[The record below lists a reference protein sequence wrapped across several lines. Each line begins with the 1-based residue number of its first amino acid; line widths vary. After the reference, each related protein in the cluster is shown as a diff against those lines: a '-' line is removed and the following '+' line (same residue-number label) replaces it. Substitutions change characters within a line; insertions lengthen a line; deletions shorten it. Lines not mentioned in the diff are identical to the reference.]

1 VLPRLSRTGS
11 RESIRRGSLKR
22 SDRGKR
28 RSGSGRRLKRLKG
41 EGRRKKRGRDRLRL
55 NGLRRKGGNGRRLR
69 GSAERRRK
77 DRGSLKILITSWER
91 TCLKMA

>member
-1 VLPRLSRTGS
+1 M
-11 RESIRRGSLKR
+11 
-22 SDRGKR
+22 
-28 RSGSGRRLKRLKG
+28 
-41 EGRRKKRGRDRLRL
+41 RGRDRLRL
-55 NGLRRKGGNGRRLR
+55 TGLRRKGRNGRRLR